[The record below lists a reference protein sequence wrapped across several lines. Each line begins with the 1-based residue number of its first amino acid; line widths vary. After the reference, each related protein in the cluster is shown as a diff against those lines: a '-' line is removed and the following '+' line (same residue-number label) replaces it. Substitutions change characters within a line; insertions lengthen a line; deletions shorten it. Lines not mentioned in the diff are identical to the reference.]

1 MNVMKSVP
9 AYLMM
14 LALVALC
21 PGAASAQ
28 ELIYQ
33 IERGDTLMAI
43 GVALLADPDD
53 WVQLQRIN
61 KVRDPRRLPVGKT
74 LRIPYDLLSP
84 IPRSAQIVAVAGDA
98 RLDGRSAVTGD
109 RVGVGSS
116 LETADDGHIAI
127 ALPDGS
133 SLILPAR
140 STASV
145 ETLQGYAG
153 TDEQSVDISLERGRI
168 ESRVEPQRGPGA
180 RYRIETPTA
189 VVGVRGTDFRAGFEP
204 DSRRSRTEV
213 VSGSVG
219 LRPSFGSK
227 PELRVEGGFGLI
239 AGGGQTPG
247 ATPLLPPPDARTLPE
262 LFERPLVRMPM
273 PSLDGAVAW
282 RAQVVRAD
290 APLPVLF
297 DRLVEDGVAR
307 IPSLPDGDYRLLVR
321 GVDANGLE
329 GFDASHVFRLK
340 ARPEPPFNGNPGEG
354 SKVPA
359 GKVTL
364 SWTHAPE
371 AARYLVELS
380 TVADQPGAGD
390 GASAFSTPLHSAR
403 TRATTEQVAL
413 EAGRYVWR
421 VASVRDNGER
431 GPWSDPVAFSVRPLQ
446 ALSEPP
452 EVSDDEMLF
461 RWGGEPGQRFE
472 YQFSDDGT
480 FARTRAAGET
490 TAPELVMPKPSFGT
504 YYLRIRSIDADGY
517 VNAWSGAQ
525 RVEVPGPWWLVLL
538 PLIAL

>member
-33 IERGDTLMAI
+33 IEQGDTLMAI

-98 RLDGRSAVTGD
+98 RLDGRAAVTGD

-189 VVGVRGTDFRAGFEP
+189 VVGVRGTDFRA
-204 DSRRSRTEV
+204 EV
-213 VSGSVG
+213 VTGSVG
-219 LRPSFGSK
+219 LRPSLGSK
-227 PELRVEGGFGLI
+227 PELRVEGGFGLV
-239 AGGGQTPG
+239 ADGDQMPG
-247 ATPLLPPPDARTLPE
+247 ATPLLPPPDAGTLPE

-282 RAQVVRAD
+282 RAQVVRAE

-297 DRLVEDGVAR
+297 DRVVEDGVAR
-307 IPSLPDGDYRLLVR
+307 IPNLPDGDYRLRVR
-321 GVDANGLE
+321 GIDANGLE
-329 GFDASHVFRLK
+329 GFDASHAFRLK

-354 SKVPA
+354 RKVPA
-359 GKVTL
+359 GNVTL

-380 TVADQPGAGD
+380 TVPDQSGAGD
-390 GASAFSTPLHSAR
+390 DASAFSAPLHSAR

-421 VASVRDNGER
+421 VASVRHNGER